1 MRWVV
6 VWFTLI
12 VLLATPSILSTNA
25 SPHGV
30 GNAANEG
37 CQCHAFSADTMILV
51 EGLPQRFES
60 KMTLN
65 LTLSLESSIPM
76 SEGQHNGGFRLEYIG
91 EGSVVPLNHTLT
103 QELDGYLTHT
113 ENGSFLREWT
123 FEWTTPLDNST
134 VVEFRI
140 YGNAV
145 NGNNEPTGD
154 GWSELTIK
162 VPGVQSNEDFSLNT
176 SQDIDLIDI
185 AILVLGLLLL
195 GYLLWSSFRSN

>member
-1 MRWVV
+1 MRWVF

-12 VLLATPSILSTNA
+12 VLLVSPSILSTNA
-25 SPHGV
+25 SHFGV
-30 GNAANEG
+30 GNAANKG
-37 CQCHAFSADTMILV
+37 CQCHAFSADTLILL
-51 EGLPQRFES
+51 EDLPQRFES
-60 KMTLN
+60 NMTLN

-76 SEGQHNGGFRLEYIG
+76 TEGQHNGGFRLEYIG
-91 EGSVVPLNHTLT
+91 EGSVEPLDLTLT

-123 FEWTTPLDNST
+123 FEWTTPMDNST

-154 GWSELTIK
+154 GWSELTVK

-176 SQDIDLIDI
+176 SQEIDLVDI